1 MFCRLFL
8 VRDSSSVANSFVLT
22 MFAKSVPKNFQI
34 MPVREDTS
42 LLHHYYTHSVLY
54 EHTHT
59 HTTLL
64 ITHCDSLLYYYYSTT
79 DLSLSQEVK
88 CL

>member
-34 MPVREDTS
+34 MPVREDT
-42 LLHHYYTHSVLY
+42 YTHSVLY

-59 HTTLL
+59 HTHY
-64 ITHCDSLLYYYYSTT
+64 IVDHSL
-79 DLSLSQEVK
+79 
-88 CL
+88 